1 MQKVFQQ
8 IRRAEQDGL
17 FRATTADALFN
28 FHFSNSIFKY
38 FQDFQA
44 SPDRSSRYDS
54 LERMSQVDFF
64 ISHSWSCPSWMKR
77 LALCHCLNLN
87 LAIGSCGCAFLLP
100 IVILVLRAGSI
111 RAVAHQDP
119 ALRYGLLLLWP
130 FLMFLGTY
138 LFGHLLYPRR
148 FWIDQVC
155 VHPSDPEVKARTLEA
170 IPAFVA
176 QSKQMLVIWD
186 DTYWQRLWC
195 NYEVAVYVKASSA
208 RPIRFVPVWM
218 PLWVLSSFTFFSLM
232 CFLSVGGTR
241 SYQLD
246 LDSTL
251 SCMVSYMMNDVPVD
265 VVSAGIC
272 ALPCFWLGVRKVQKH
287 ELMLNQ
293 MKHFDIRSTECTVE
307 SDRIVIQE
315 QIVNLFDEALE
326 PPVQVPFGT
335 VPDMPDAPLVSLE
348 VLWDI
353 RDITSYPT
361 RDEILDHFNAYVR
374 GPLRESVEAS
384 IGKEDYLPL
393 NSCIAANLPMILG
406 GFTIALGCNGRADCE
421 LSASYLGYASV
432 TEYMLG
438 NVFVCGVQI
447 PLTWILIFP
456 LVLRTTGLVTRAMS
470 TGIWQTL
477 AGASLAGL
485 VLSACFFLM
494 SLQYMLFILV
504 VSKYSA
510 ICLVAYVS
518 CFAIEFWALW
528 FCFFRTPA
536 QNSSRCFAISA
547 STP

>member
-1 MQKVFQQ
+1 MILWSGCCKWISLSAILGHVHLGWNDWLCV
-8 IRRAEQDGL
+8 I
-17 FRATTADALFN
+17 
-28 FHFSNSIFKY
+28 
-38 FQDFQA
+38 A
-44 SPDRSSRYDS
+44 STWTWPLDHVAVLSCFP
-54 LERMSQVDFF
+54 L
-64 ISHSWSCPSWMKR
+64 WS
-77 LALCHCLNLN
+77 
-87 LAIGSCGCAFLLP
+87 
-100 IVILVLRAGSI
+100 LVLRAGSI

-218 PLWVLSSFTFFSLM
+218 PLWVLSSFTFFTLM
-232 CFLSVGGTR
+232 CFLSVGGTQ

-251 SCMVSYMMNDVPVD
+251 SFMVSYMMNDVPVD

-307 SDRIVIQE
+307 SDRIVIQQ

-335 VPDMPDAPLVSLE
+335 VPDMPDAPLCLRKCFGTSVISLA
-348 VLWDI
+348 
-353 RDITSYPT
+353 T
-361 RDEILDHFNAYVR
+361 RLVMKSGPLQCICE

-384 IGKEDYLPL
+384 VGKEDYLPL

-438 NVFVCGVQI
+438 NLFVCGVQI

-477 AGASLAGL
+477 AGASLVGL

-494 SLQYMLFILV
+494 SLQYMLFTLV

-528 FCFFRTPA
+528 FCFFRTRA

-547 STP
+547 STPWRRRCKGKNDLSYQNDFCEVALILSGPVTVICLHIDAQRKAICWQMPGLF

>member
-1 MQKVFQQ
+1 MNVVW
-8 IRRAEQDGL
+8 A
-17 FRATTADALFN
+17 
-28 FHFSNSIFKY
+28 
-38 FQDFQA
+38 
-44 SPDRSSRYDS
+44 
-54 LERMSQVDFF
+54 
-64 ISHSWSCPSWMKR
+64 
-77 LALCHCLNLN
+77 
-87 LAIGSCGCAFLLP
+87 GC
-100 IVILVLRAGSI
+100 
-111 RAVAHQDP
+111 
-119 ALRYGLLLLWP
+119 
-130 FLMFLGTY
+130 
-138 LFGHLLYPRR
+138 
-148 FWIDQVC
+148 
-155 VHPSDPEVKARTLEA
+155 
-170 IPAFVA
+170 
-176 QSKQMLVIWD
+176 
-186 DTYWQRLWC
+186 
-195 NYEVAVYVKASSA
+195 
-208 RPIRFVPVWM
+208 
-218 PLWVLSSFTFFSLM
+218 
-232 CFLSVGGTR
+232 
-241 SYQLD
+241 
-246 LDSTL
+246 
-251 SCMVSYMMNDVPVD
+251 
-265 VVSAGIC
+265 C
-272 ALPCFWLGVRKVQKH
+272 ALPSFWLCARKVQKH